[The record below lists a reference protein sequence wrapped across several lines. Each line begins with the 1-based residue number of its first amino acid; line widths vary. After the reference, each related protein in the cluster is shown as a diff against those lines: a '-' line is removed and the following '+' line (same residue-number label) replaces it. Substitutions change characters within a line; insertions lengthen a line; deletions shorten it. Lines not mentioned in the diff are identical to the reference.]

1 MAQGQ
6 IDRKKKIAIGFFI
19 SFVVFII
26 LITLYE
32 LL

>member
-1 MAQGQ
+1 MAQEQ

-19 SFVVFII
+19 AFAIFII